1 VTKKKALQK
10 VVVVKSLQVVLV
22 QTVLVK
28 VVQVAAE
35 LHVDNLSS
43 R

>member
-1 VTKKKALQK
+1 MRKKVLQK
-10 VVVVKSLQVVLV
+10 VAVAKSLQVVLV
-22 QTVLVK
+22 QAVLVK
-28 VVQVAAE
+28 AVQVAAE